1 MKMNTG
7 KKEEDVEQ
15 KKQSSG
21 SLTKPFNGLVIVF
34 AIVALIVVAFFA
46 GRSYFGP
53 VNDGGTPLAAT
64 GQAQIGGPIDLIDQD
79 GRPIN
84 DAAFRGSYML
94 VYFGFTYCPDIC
106 PTSLNRNM
114 QALDLLDPAKAEQVQ
129 PILISVDPDRDT
141 PAHLKE
147 YVGYFSPR
155 MVGLT
160 GNAEQVAAAAKA
172 YKVYYAKVDNPD
184 DPEHYLMD
192 HTSITYLMGPD
203 GAFIQH
209 FRHDLP
215 PDEMAAQLRT
225 ILG

>member
-1 MKMNTG
+1 MAS
-7 KKEEDVEQ
+7 
-15 KKQSSG
+15 KQDQPRSS
-21 SLTKPFNGLVIVF
+21 TKPFNGIAIAF
-34 AIVALIVVAFFA
+34 AIAALMVVAYFA

-53 VNDGGTPLAAT
+53 PGGGGPSLATTGGT
-64 GQAQIGGPIDLIDQD
+64 QIGGPISLVDQD
-79 GRPIN
+79 GKPVTEA
-84 DAAFRGSYML
+84 DFRGRYML
-94 VYFGFTYCPDIC
+94 VYFGFTYCPDVC

-129 PILISVDPDRDT
+129 PILISIDPERDT

-160 GNAEQVAAAAKA
+160 GSAEQVAAAAKA
-172 YKVYYAKVDNPD
+172 YGVYYAKVDNPD